1 MYVLINDDESD
12 DGWIVFAPQQDALRL
27 LGASYIKS
35 DPNCK
40 TLLISDEE
48 SNSIAR
54 INQGD
59 DTWTDLNVL
68 DNLLS

>member
-12 DGWIVFAPQQDALRL
+12 DGWIVFAPQHETLRVLGEAFIKADA
-27 LGASYIKS
+27 S
-35 DPNCK
+35 CK

-59 DTWTDLNVL
+59 AAWTDFAQV
-68 DNLLS
+68 DDLLR

>member
-1 MYVLINDDESD
+1 MYVLINDDDSD
-12 DGWIVFAPQQDALRL
+12 DGWIVFAPQHETLRV
-27 LGASYIKS
+27 LGAAFIKS
-35 DPNCK
+35 DKTCK

-59 DTWTDLNVL
+59 ETWSDETTVEDLL
-68 DNLLS
+68 G